1 MDWDDQRW
9 HELTS
14 GYGDAYDPRPALRLA
29 EQGTAN
35 PGWDGWGLLWEN
47 LHQQGV
53 IGTASYAAVPEI
65 VRVIV
70 ASPQASEK
78 AYGLLA
84 RIEDCRLQGKGPA
97 LPAWLAGDY
106 LEAWH
111 RVLETASMHL
121 RAPDDSRLATRIRAV
136 VEHAERLASDGLK
149 SPVDACP

>member
-1 MDWDDQRW
+1 MQSDGDRW

-29 EQGTAN
+29 EQGTA
-35 PGWDGWGLLWEN
+35 GWDGWDLLWEN
-47 LHQQGV
+47 LHHQGV

-65 VRVIV
+65 VRMIA
-70 ASPQASEK
+70 ASPHASEK

-97 LPAWLAGDY
+97 LPAWLAGNY

-111 RVLETASMHL
+111 RVLKTASMHL
-121 RAPDDSRLATRIRAV
+121 RAADDSRLATRIRAV
-136 VEHAERLASDGLK
+136 VEHAERLASDGPE
-149 SPVDACP
+149 SPVDARP